1 MAQKM
6 RSAIYACMG
15 SLLPVYY
22 DLLLKANA
30 RMEAKRIHPN
40 QNLKK
45 MMGDTIQQ
53 YWHIT
58 MPKWH
63 I

>member
-1 MAQKM
+1 
-6 RSAIYACMG
+6 MG

-40 QNLKK
+40 RNLKK